1 MVSSFEEKDKII
13 KYCNDSY
20 KQLYT
25 GNVSLRDIS
34 KRSRLRRRIEDYI
47 TIGGGVT
54 GIIYYNQQRIG
65 KIENGDSYFFFK
77 VDNSNLK
84 EKYYIWEGK
93 SNELGYISFRNFH
106 EVEGKF
112 TPDWQFISKGEVIQK
127 SILIFKSLGW
137 PIELIKKDIYQKTL
151 TEWF

>member
-65 KIENGDSYFFFK
+65 KIENGDSYFF
-77 VDNSNLK
+77 
-84 EKYYIWEGK
+84 
-93 SNELGYISFRNFH
+93 
-106 EVEGKF
+106 
-112 TPDWQFISKGEVIQK
+112 
-127 SILIFKSLGW
+127 KSLGW